1 MVGIKD
7 LLEGWKSNNGG
18 SERVSSG
25 MSVLEM
31 NRERKKI
38 TVVGRAWRYKH
49 PPEPNGRLWATLL
62 PLQGGT
68 AVLAKIER
76 IRRFLAGCFGW
87 V

>member
-38 TVVGRAWRYKH
+38 TVVGRAWRYKY
-49 PPEPNGRLWATLL
+49 PQSLTVVYGRHCCPYRAAL
-62 PLQGGT
+62 PS
-68 AVLAKIER
+68 
-76 IRRFLAGCFGW
+76 
-87 V
+87 